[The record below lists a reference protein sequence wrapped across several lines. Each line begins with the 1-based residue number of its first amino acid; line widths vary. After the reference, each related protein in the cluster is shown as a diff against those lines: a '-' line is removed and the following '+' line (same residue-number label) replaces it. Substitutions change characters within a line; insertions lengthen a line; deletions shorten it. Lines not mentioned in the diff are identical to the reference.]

1 MQNINLLIVDD
12 SKTFNNMVSMLFAE
26 YGYNIV
32 QAYDLKTTLEI
43 LKTQKIDYV
52 ILDMNLPD
60 GSGAYLVDEIQKIAS
75 PRIIVMTGSEEAK
88 DRDALFVKGIV
99 DYFIKTTPT
108 PIIVNCANKLIETIE
123 SHQNTNILTIDD
135 SEFMRVVLKS
145 ILHSKGYNLFEASCA
160 KEGKKVLQN
169 EDIHL
174 ILLDLIMPEVDG
186 MSFLEDIKE
195 DKNLRDIPVIVISA
209 DTSRSN
215 YARVLKQ
222 GANDFIQKPF
232 IVEEVL
238 LKCDIQIKSH
248 LLYKQIQEQKKDIEK
263 QNRYHRNLMEINLDP
278 LVTISKTGRILD
290 ANQATV
296 TITGVSKDTLIGSD
310 FSQYFSDPNKAKEG
324 YIKVIKDGKL
334 LDYLLQF
341 KNIDGKNIDVLYNAS
356 TYSDENGVLEG
367 VFASARDISQIV
379 KLQEDLK
386 YMAMYDHLT
395 QIPNRYL
402 LMEKGNLLVEE
413 AKRYNTQLVVAFLD
427 LNNLKVVNDNYGH
440 KVGDELLI
448 WFAKNLQNSLR
459 GSDIVSR
466 LGGDEFVIIFNKT
479 DKDMIEY
486 KNVIKGCLSK
496 EKFTFSSDENIL
508 EMDITSSIGL
518 AHFPDDADNL
528 ESLINIADKNMYKEK
543 HKKYNIK

>member
-1 MQNINLLIVDD
+1 
-12 SKTFNNMVSMLFAE
+12 
-26 YGYNIV
+26 
-32 QAYDLKTTLEI
+32 
-43 LKTQKIDYV
+43 
-52 ILDMNLPD
+52 
-60 GSGAYLVDEIQKIAS
+60 
-75 PRIIVMTGSEEAK
+75 
-88 DRDALFVKGIV
+88 
-99 DYFIKTTPT
+99 
-108 PIIVNCANKLIETIE
+108 
-123 SHQNTNILTIDD
+123 
-135 SEFMRVVLKS
+135 
-145 ILHSKGYNLFEASCA
+145 
-160 KEGKKVLQN
+160 
-169 EDIHL
+169 
-174 ILLDLIMPEVDG
+174 
-186 MSFLEDIKE
+186 
-195 DKNLRDIPVIVISA
+195 
-209 DTSRSN
+209 
-215 YARVLKQ
+215 
-222 GANDFIQKPF
+222 
-232 IVEEVL
+232 
-238 LKCDIQIKSH
+238 
-248 LLYKQIQEQKKDIEK
+248 
-263 QNRYHRNLMEINLDP
+263 
-278 LVTISKTGRILD
+278 
-290 ANQATV
+290 
-296 TITGVSKDTLIGSD
+296 
-310 FSQYFSDPNKAKEG
+310 
-324 YIKVIKDGKL
+324 
-334 LDYLLQF
+334 
-341 KNIDGKNIDVLYNAS
+341 
-356 TYSDENGVLEG
+356 
-367 VFASARDISQIV
+367 V